1 MANRLGGVSDLIQP
15 ESRAIYSTA
24 HGYSRALCHRKRDS
38 PQDYLS
44 WALRQAAESKRFS
57 LLGVHQV
64 DDRGLK
70 APSFGSTGQLLAEM
84 EKGKAA
90 DGFLE
95 DAILDAA

>member
-1 MANRLGGVSDLIQP
+1 
-15 ESRAIYSTA
+15 
-24 HGYSRALCHRKRDS
+24 
-38 PQDYLS
+38 
-44 WALRQAAESKRFS
+44 
-57 LLGVHQV
+57 V